1 MAVEEDLR
9 RRTTKAEKLGL
20 IRLGNPF
27 VPRHTKHCSHEARC
41 KNVQYPLQ
49 NTCYRLLSYQTT
61 QPIQHTDA
69 CNPLLGTAR
78 AGLVHEQQRQR
89 CPTQPPARRT
99 TCDDTSAT
107 GGRAASNPP
116 CRRFRRRLTV
126 THEHY
131 QEIPKQS
138 WEYVFRSGVAGGL
151 AACAAKTVVAPL
163 DRVKIL
169 FQASNPQF
177 QKYTGSWVG
186 AITAI
191 RDIYRSDGSRG
202 LFRGHSATLLRIFP
216 YGGIKFLAYEQIRAI
231 LITSKE
237 QETAVRRF
245 MAGSLSGCASVF
257 ATYPLEVIRVRL
269 AFETRAKQRITVRDI
284 CRTIY
289 NEHPPAPKPPS
300 ATALQ
305 QTLHIPYSA
314 AATITATSS
323 AISTV
328 TLRSGLS
335 NFFRGFT
342 PTLWGMIP
350 YAGTS
355 FLTHDLAGDAMRT
368 PALAAYTVLP
378 LSERSQKQLA
388 PGKPPPLRAWAELT
402 TGGVAGFASQTISY
416 PLEVIRRRMQVGG
429 VVGDGHRLTMIEVTR
444 DILAAKGWRGFF
456 VGLSIGYVKVVPMVA
471 TSFYVY
477 ERMKVYFGI

>member
-1 MAVEEDLR
+1 MSNNARDVPHSLPPDEPPAMTPPRPAGEQHPIRPADDFGVALR
-9 RRTTKAEKLGL
+9 SHTSTTK
-20 IRLGNPF
+20 
-27 VPRHTKHCSHEARC
+27 
-41 KNVQYPLQ
+41 
-49 NTCYRLLSYQTT
+49 
-61 QPIQHTDA
+61 
-69 CNPLLGTAR
+69 
-78 AGLVHEQQRQR
+78 
-89 CPTQPPARRT
+89 
-99 TCDDTSAT
+99 
-107 GGRAASNPP
+107 
-116 CRRFRRRLTV
+116 
-126 THEHY
+126 
-131 QEIPKQS
+131 EIPKQS
-138 WEYVFRSGVAGGL
+138 WEYVVRSGIAGGL

-378 LSERSQKQLA
+378 MSERSQKQLA

-471 TSFYVY
+471 TSLYVY